1 MSYITLSPG
10 IRCIY
15 SCHSCYMSGPAAP
28 PPPYIVQYSISGAL
42 SSTSY
47 WQRDHLVSCF
57 HLVDERTNYQSFHH
71 YLVPLTLCRP
81 EIRTDSP
88 DLQLPVMRGN
98 RSQQTP
104 NWNHTEGQ
112 NALSQPCKCIPR
124 NSENLQFNKEV
135 HKLLSAQ
142 CLRYGNGW
150 KPPLPHCIFMKGIL
164 VTGYGLPFASP
175 ARISQ
180 SHGRKEWPACVKR
193 LRRVEH
199 DCPGYD
205 AITVFLE
212 DK

>member
-42 SSTSY
+42 SATSC

-88 DLQLPVMRGN
+88 NLQLPVMR
-98 RSQQTP
+98 QQIWADPTLKP
-104 NWNHTEGQ
+104 HRRAECT
-112 NALSQPCKCIPR
+112 
-124 NSENLQFNKEV
+124 
-135 HKLLSAQ
+135 LSAPSMCSAYFRKLTVQ
-142 CLRYGNGW
+142 WESSQAPFCAMSTIRKWVVTSFATLHLHERDLSYRVRFNFCLN
-150 KPPLPHCIFMKGIL
+150 
-164 VTGYGLPFASP
+164 S
-175 ARISQ
+175 
-180 SHGRKEWPACVKR
+180 
-193 LRRVEH
+193 
-199 DCPGYD
+199 
-205 AITVFLE
+205 
-212 DK
+212 